1 MSIYDQMRTIDINVD
16 INYNDFPATV
26 KYTYNIDGTVDRLVT
41 VKVNPEN
48 PDFPVID
55 ITYIVLT
62 STDFRYSVIESIYSK
77 IYADK
82 RGW

>member
-1 MSIYDQMRTIDINVD
+1 MSMYDEMRTIDINID
-16 INYNDFPATV
+16 INSNEHPATV

-41 VKVNPEN
+41 VKVNPKN
-48 PDFPVID
+48 PDFPTID

-62 STDFRYSVIESIYSK
+62 STDFRYSVMESVNGK
-77 IYADK
+77 IYTNK